1 MKLAIVT
8 DSTCDLSKEQLEHM
22 DVRAVPLYVSF
33 QGKTVRDWLEIVP
46 ADIVAGV
53 AAGAELPSTSQPSP
67 EDFAT
72 VYRELIAEG
81 YDAILV
87 LTLSAELSGT
97 FQSATLAAPDVQA
110 KVHVFDT
117 RSASMGLGAMVRRA
131 SAMRAE
137 GATVDAILAEMAGMR
152 DSTFVLFT
160 VASLEYLQKGG
171 RIGRASAMLGSLLN
185 LKPLLTLTDGKIE
198 PVARARGTR
207 KAIQEMVT
215 RFKAFAS
222 EHAGDSITVDYIHVL
237 DTDSAD
243 AVRHAVEAAGIGAHD
258 QGNYEIGAVLA
269 THTGPGAFGLIARPE
284 RT

>member
-8 DSTCDLSKEQLEHM
+8 DSTCDLTKEDLARL

-67 EDFAT
+67 EDFAA
-72 VYRELIAEG
+72 VYRELMAAG
-81 YDAILV
+81 HDAILV

-97 FQSATLAAPDVQA
+97 FQSATLAAPNVEA
-110 KVHVFDT
+110 EVKVFDS
-117 RSASMGLGAMVRRA
+117 RSASMGLGAMVRSA
-131 SAMRAE
+131 SAMRAN
-137 GATVDAILAEMAGMR
+137 GAAVEAILAEMAVMR

-185 LKPLLTLTDGKIE
+185 LKPVLTLADGRIE

-207 KAIQEMVT
+207 KAIQEMVV
-215 RFKAFAS
+215 RFGAFVH
-222 EHAGDSITVDYIHVL
+222 EHAGESITVDYIHVL
-237 DTDSAD
+237 DSAAAD
-243 AVRHAVEAAGIGAHD
+243 AVRHAVEAAGIEARD
-258 QGNYEIGAVLA
+258 LGNYEIGAVLA
-269 THTGPGAFGLIARPE
+269 THTGPGAFGLIARRE
-284 RT
+284 VT